1 MRFGD
6 ALFSDKPKL
15 DGDAVH
21 SRARY
26 VQMQMDADGCRWMQ
40 MLVFLETVVPQN
52 TMAFPTNDQQLR

>member
-26 VQMQMDADGCRWMQ
+26 VQMQMDADVGVSGNCGAPKYHG
-40 MLVFLETVVPQN
+40 FSY
-52 TMAFPTNDQQLR
+52 